1 MLMKKKIILLMML
14 LAIVGGLNLS
24 QLRAQQ
30 TVTFNFNDGSLAE
43 WNEFQGSGAYSE
55 TWQITPYSHNYYK
68 GVDNTN
74 CLVSMSCDLMYSST
88 YKPND
93 YIVTKTAYQM
103 TAESTIS
110 WYVKA
115 PASVG
120 EYYEVVVSLDNVE
133 WNSIYSETTNASS
146 MQTRECPLG
155 EYAGQTL
162 YVGFRHFRE
171 TSNSNASHICIDDVV
186 LSSVIPGETGEG
198 GETPDPD
205 QPAAPAAPVVS
216 ATSTQN
222 SITLTW
228 DIVDGATSYN
238 VYSDG
243 DLIEEGLEANNFTKD
258 GLQMATG
265 FCFTVTALTK

>member
-30 TVTFNFNDGSLAE
+30 TVTFNFNDGSLAG
-43 WNEFQGSGAYSE
+43 WRTFTSE
-55 TWQITPYSHNYYK
+55 GNAGNGWSISPEVPSYLPATYQTIYK

-74 CLVSMSCDLMYSST
+74 CLVSMSYGLVNST
-88 YKPND
+88 AYKPNG
-93 YIVTKTAYQM
+93 YIVTETAYQV
-103 TAESTIS
+103 TAESKIS
-110 WYVKA
+110 WQVKA
-115 PASVG
+115 PFSVG
-120 EYYEVVVSLDNVE
+120 EYYEIVVSLDNVE

-186 LSSVIPGETGEG
+186 LSSVIPGGTGG
-198 GETPDPD
+198 AKL
-205 QPAAPAAPVVS
+205 Q
-216 ATSTQN
+216 
-222 SITLTW
+222 ILT
-228 DIVDGATSYN
+228 N
-238 VYSDG
+238 
-243 DLIEEGLEANNFTKD
+243 
-258 GLQMATG
+258 LQ
-265 FCFTVTALTK
+265 LLQLLQLL